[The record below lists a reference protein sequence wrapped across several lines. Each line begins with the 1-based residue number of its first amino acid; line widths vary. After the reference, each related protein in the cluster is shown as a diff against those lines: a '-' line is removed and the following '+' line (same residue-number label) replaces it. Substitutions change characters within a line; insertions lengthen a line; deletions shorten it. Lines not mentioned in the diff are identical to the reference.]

1 MSIVMERYNPT
12 IEPVKVLESVS
23 DTGQHET
30 HSSGAKGSNH
40 SELNASCL
48 NAAEAGHYSG
58 DQASLGD
65 LVDFPVDDDGI
76 IRLEDVKIKIPL
88 PLRLTSITSYDDFN
102 SSPSLSYRYRGTSHR
117 ISSAFPTPSGSVW
130 AQVDASM
137 ENEGEEFLEK
147 VCRTPLL
154 LKQGVSKMTCTE
166 VKLVSPLTS
175 QILQRIRIV

>member
-1 MSIVMERYNPT
+1 MERYNPT

-23 DTGQHET
+23 DTGQHEA
-30 HSSGAKGSNH
+30 HSSGAQGSNH

-76 IRLEDVKIKIPL
+76 IRLEDVKIKIPV
-88 PLRLTSITSYDDFN
+88 PLRLASITSYEDLN
-102 SSPSLSYRYRGTSHR
+102 SSPSLSYRYRGTSHH
-117 ISSAFPTPSGSVW
+117 ISSGLPTQSGSVW

-137 ENEGEEFLEK
+137 ENQGEEFLEK

-154 LKQGVSKMTCTE
+154 LKQGVSKLTC
-166 VKLVSPLTS
+166 VHGG
-175 QILQRIRIV
+175 